1 MSVRGVMRVA
11 GIGVLGALVG
21 VLPAVAGSQ
30 AAPGSE
36 GIQAENVGLYS
47 HYWTPSEVNVEP
59 GGSVLIRNP
68 TEVPHGIKWFST
80 PEGHTPTCDPSVP
93 VGSTKEASGIEWS
106 GSCTFATAG
115 LYVFYCTVHGAAM
128 RGRILV
134 GAPTTTTPTTTTT
147 TSTTTPTQTSSTG
160 STPGSPPPSGKAGS
174 EPTSPA
180 SPLLGDVRHSVDL
193 RSARHGAV
201 VHALLRLSAAGVGS
215 HVEIEVSA
223 KRALLKGGPGAPR
236 VEVGRLDR
244 SHLRAGAV
252 SLSIDLNALARR
264 VLRLHGQLKVAVRV
278 RLRPAQGPV
287 VSILRSLTLR
297 S

>member
-1 MSVRGVMRVA
+1 MSVRGVVRIV
-11 GIGVLGALVG
+11 GVGLLGALAG
-21 VLPAVAGSQ
+21 VLPAMAGSQ

-36 GIQAENVGLYS
+36 GIQAENVGPLT
-47 HYWTPSEVNVEP
+47 HYWTPSEVSVEP

-80 PEGHTPTCDPSVP
+80 PEGHTPICDPSVP

-115 LYVFYCTVHGAAM
+115 VYVFYCTVHGSAM
-128 RGRILV
+128 KGRILV
-134 GAPTTTTPTTTTT
+134 GAPTTTTTSTT

-180 SPLLGDVRHSVDL
+180 SPLLGDVGHSVDL
-193 RSARHGAV
+193 RPARHGAV
-201 VHALLRLSAAGVGS
+201 VHALLRLSVAGAGS

-223 KRALLKGGPGAPR
+223 KRALLKGGQGASS

-252 SLSIDLNALARR
+252 SLSIDLNAQARR
-264 VLRLHGQLKVAVRV
+264 ALRLHGRLKVAVRV

-287 VSILRSLTLR
+287 VSVLRSLTLR